1 MPDTP
6 VHVQKKVLRDQAR
19 NKRSA
24 LSSSEIEEK
33 SSSICRFL
41 RDLLKESDPVMVYI
55 SKPLEVNTKDLIDF
69 LLSSG
74 KRVIVPVIEKDTRT
88 LRLSYITGNSV
99 MVRSTFHVHEPV
111 GNEIPAL
118 PCEVKTVVVPM
129 LAFDQAGNRLGYG
142 SGYFDRFLAGQP
154 HLKKI
159 GLAFTC
165 LETGCVPCDTNDVKM
180 DLIVTEN
187 GIFSCGNYC
196 GNYNE
201 AVAGPD
207 KDPIH

>member
-24 LSSSEIEEK
+24 LSPSEIEEK

-41 RDLLKESDPVMVYI
+41 CDLLKESDPVMVYI

-88 LRLSYITGNSV
+88 LRLSYITSNSV
-99 MVRSTFHVHEPV
+99 LVRSTFQVHEPV
-111 GNEIPAL
+111 GNEMPAL

-142 SGYFDRFLAGQP
+142 AGYFDRFLAGQH

-201 AVAGPD
+201 ATAGPD
-207 KDPIH
+207 KDSIH